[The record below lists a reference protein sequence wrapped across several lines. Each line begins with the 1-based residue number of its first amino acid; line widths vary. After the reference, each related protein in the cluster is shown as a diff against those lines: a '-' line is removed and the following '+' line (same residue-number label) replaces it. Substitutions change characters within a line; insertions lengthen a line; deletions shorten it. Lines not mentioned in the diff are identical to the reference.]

1 VTVSRRDFLKQSGA
15 ALAVIPAIQDCPV
28 SNLPQADG
36 SIRELAMLALDAAKS
51 AGATYADV
59 RVSRAQSQSVAT
71 REDRVTNISD
81 RDTMGFG
88 IRVLAAGAWGFAASR
103 ELTRHEVQRVAR
115 AAVSQ
120 ARANRRAIQ
129 RPIVLAPV
137 DPVPDARW
145 SAPAR
150 IDPFTIPIEDKVAL
164 LLRCNAE
171 ALKVRGTR
179 FVTSNMFFIK
189 DERTFAS
196 TDSTFTVQNLVR
208 SLPSMNVTA
217 VAPDS
222 SDFQSRSSAEIAP
235 MGRGWEHVLEADL
248 VAKAPSWAEEAVRK
262 LSARSV
268 EPGRYDLVLDP
279 SNLWLTIHESI
290 AHPTELDR
298 AMGYEADYAGTS
310 FLAPPRSV
318 VGKFRYGQPLM
329 NIQADRRQEGG
340 LATTGWD
347 DEGVNGC

>member
-1 VTVSRRDFLKQSGA
+1 MLRPSSEAVVTVSRRDFLKQSGA
-15 ALAVIPAIQDCPV
+15 ALAVIPALQDGPA

-103 ELTRHEVQRVAR
+103 ELTRPEVQRVAR
-115 AAVSQ
+115 TAVSQ

-129 RPIVLAPV
+129 GPVVLAPV
-137 DPVPDARW
+137 DPIPDGRW

-179 FVTSNMFFIK
+179 FVTSNTTGRSR
-189 DERTFAS
+189 RTS
-196 TDSTFTVQNLVR
+196 
-208 SLPSMNVTA
+208 
-217 VAPDS
+217 
-222 SDFQSRSSAEIAP
+222 SRSAFPRAS
-235 MGRGWEHVLEADL
+235 RCR
-248 VAKAPSWAEEAVRK
+248 VARAPSTTWSAPPSAV
-262 LSARSV
+262 SWS
-268 EPGRYDLVLDP
+268 
-279 SNLWLTIHESI
+279 
-290 AHPTELDR
+290 R
-298 AMGYEADYAGTS
+298 ASGTS
-310 FLAPPRSV
+310 GRSIRARCCTPASRATAPS
-318 VGKFRYGQPLM
+318 
-329 NIQADRRQEGG
+329 
-340 LATTGWD
+340 
-347 DEGVNGC
+347 

>member
-15 ALAVIPAIQDCPV
+15 ALAVIPAVQDRPA
-28 SNLPQADG
+28 SNLPEADG
-36 SIRELAMLALDAAKS
+36 STRELAMLALDAAKS

-137 DPVPDARW
+137 DPVPDGRW
-145 SAPAR
+145 SAPTR

-171 ALKVRGTR
+171 ALKVHQQPANGYCGEGCPAQSTTSASGAAPVILNLRGG
-179 FVTSNMFFIK
+179 N
-189 DERTFAS
+189 
-196 TDSTFTVQNLVR
+196 TVPAPGLR
-208 SLPSMNVTA
+208 SP
-217 VAPDS
+217 PDVPTH
-222 SDFQSRSSAEIAP
+222 DGIF
-235 MGRGWEHVLEADL
+235 
-248 VAKAPSWAEEAVRK
+248 
-262 LSARSV
+262 SARQFL
-268 EPGRYDLVLDP
+268 R
-279 SNLWLTIHESI
+279 
-290 AHPTELDR
+290 DR
-298 AMGYEADYAGTS
+298 HRARPCASCKNAAMSPCAG
-310 FLAPPRSV
+310 
-318 VGKFRYGQPLM
+318 
-329 NIQADRRQEGG
+329 I
-340 LATTGWD
+340 
-347 DEGVNGC
+347 